1 MIHISEIHTKYC
13 ILKPMTI
20 EDSTW
25 LNELFEDLKNIPSLK
40 GLAPF
45 STSVERTKVFIKS
58 FEKALT
64 SDMGFLY
71 SINYSNRPIGFISVY
86 DLQESPFFSYGLFN
100 EYRRKKLFSG
110 IPKTLNNLINNKLDN
125 RYLSEVVVQ

>member
-1 MIHISEIHTKYC
+1 
-13 ILKPMTI
+13 MTI